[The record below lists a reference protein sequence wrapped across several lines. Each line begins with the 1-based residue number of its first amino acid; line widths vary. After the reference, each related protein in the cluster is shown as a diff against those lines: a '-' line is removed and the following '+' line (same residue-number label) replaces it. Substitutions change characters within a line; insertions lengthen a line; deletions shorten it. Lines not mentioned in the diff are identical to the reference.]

1 MIEFLKSK
9 GYKFTTSETL
19 NNRQFRHV
27 QTSLTPSE
35 EESTFENVV
44 YTDISE
50 YELFLDEKYFNQQIV
65 IDTLEE
71 TRAENMDVTAV
82 IQTVETGRVITFTME
97 KT

>member
-9 GYKFTTSETL
+9 GYKFTTNETL

-27 QTSLTPSE
+27 QTSLTLSE

>member
-9 GYKFTTSETL
+9 GYKFTTNETL

-27 QTSLTPSE
+27 QTSLTLSE

-50 YELFLDEKYFNQQIV
+50 YELFLDEKYYNQQIV